1 MKISVL
7 AFDGCMTSAVYGLL
21 DAFNIAT
28 HLAEQSNAPG
38 WRAHAIRVATPS
50 GGPVLGAGGYRID
63 AQASLESASD
73 SDVVV
78 APPIMADVEATLAR
92 EQSLIGWLSRL
103 QPNPTLV
110 ASACTGAFLL
120 AEAGLLKD
128 RRVTTN
134 PNYRSLFESRYPNTC
149 LALEERIVEDRMVI
163 CAGSTTAY
171 LDLAIH
177 IVDRLGGHEL
187 AVSTAKVLSMDKNPG
202 SQRPYLLFVGRRD
215 HGDARVLRLQ
225 EWIETHHA
233 EAFDVREMA
242 RAGGMGERNLTRRFR
257 EATGQSPMEYRRHVR
272 METAKRLLETSPT
285 PLDRVAETV
294 GYADTRA
301 FIRAF
306 GAVVGLSPGQYRRRF
321 Q

>member
-28 HLAEQSNAPG
+28 HLAEQSNAIG
-38 WRAHAIRVATPS
+38 WRGHTIGVATPS
-50 GGPVLGAGGYRID
+50 GGPVSGAGGYRID
-63 AQASLESASD
+63 AQASLETASE
-73 SDVVV
+73 SNVVV
-78 APPIMADVEATLAR
+78 APPIMDDVEATLTR
-92 EQSLIGWLSRL
+92 ERGLIGWLSRL
-103 QPNPTLV
+103 QPDPTLV

-120 AEAGLLKD
+120 AEAGLLTD

-134 PNYRSLFESRYPNTC
+134 PRYRALFESRYPNTS

-163 CAGSTTAY
+163 CAGATTAY

-177 IVDRLGGHEL
+177 IVDRLGGREL
-187 AVSTAKVLSMDKNPG
+187 AVSTAKVLSMDKIPG

-215 HGDARVLRLQ
+215 HGDARVLGLQ
-225 EWIETHHA
+225 DWIETHHA
-233 EAFDVREMA
+233 EAFGVREMA
-242 RAGGMGERNLTRRFR
+242 RASGMGERNLTRRFR
-257 EATGQSPMEYRRHVR
+257 EATRQSPMEYLRNIR

-285 PLDRVAETV
+285 SLDRVAEAV

-306 GAVVGLSPGQYRRRF
+306 GAVVGLSPGQYRRKF